1 MKKLSSLILVAYGG
15 LAIPLAA
22 LGLPLVVYLPPFYAG
37 PIGLGVGTVGLI
49 FMIARFWDIFTDPI
63 MGMIVD
69 RYPSRW
75 GKRKHWIAIGV
86 PVLLIA
92 SWYIFFPGGNQ
103 PPIYLAFWLFI
114 LYLAFTFVGLTQQ
127 AWGVDIS
134 KSYNDRSKVYGWREM
149 GSIFGMMSVLALPAI
164 LESSGASFTEMVG
177 GMGYF
182 FMIAL
187 PVTALFGLLIIPD
200 DKKSKG
206 TSFPILS
213 EIPLLLKGNRPLQR
227 TLMIEFLCSSASSIS
242 GATYIYLARY
252 VFDMGDISSRILFLY
267 FFAGLLIM
275 PFWMKLS
282 YFIGKSKTLLISTLL
297 CSLTLS
303 VYIFIDTKD
312 ALPILIILT
321 ILYGIGYGAPF
332 TLTRALM
339 ADIVDADE
347 LRSEKKRPGLFYS
360 ILTTFSKVGA
370 AIAVGAVYTYLE
382 WSGFRPG
389 EVATEEVKGII
400 LFVFAVLPM
409 VLYFSASLL
418 CIGYELTST
427 EHKKIQIELEQKRD
441 INSKLE

>member
-1 MKKLSSLILVAYGG
+1 MKKLTTPILMAYGG

-37 PIGLGVGTVGLI
+37 PVGLGVGTVGII

-92 SWYIFFPGGNQ
+92 SWYIFFPGDNQ
-103 PPIYLAFWLFI
+103 PPIYLGFWLFI

-164 LESSGASFTEMVG
+164 LESSGANFTEMVG

-182 FMIAL
+182 FIFAL
-187 PVTALFGLLIIPD
+187 PITALFGLLIIPD
-200 DKKSKG
+200 DKKSEG
-206 TSFPILS
+206 TSFPKILD
-213 EIPLLLKGNRPLQR
+213 IPLLLKGNRPLQR
-227 TLMIEFLCSSASSIS
+227 TLGIEFLCSSASSIS

-267 FFAGLLIM
+267 FLAGLLIM
-275 PFWMKLS
+275 PLWMKLS
-282 YFIGKSKTLLISTLL
+282 YLIGKSKTLLVSTLL
-297 CSLTLS
+297 CSFTLS
-303 VYIFIDTKD
+303 AYIFIDTID
-312 ALPILIILT
+312 AMPILIVLT

-347 LRSEKKRPGLFYS
+347 LRSKKKRPGLFYS
-360 ILTTFSKVGA
+360 ILTTFSKIGA
-370 AIAVGAVYTYLE
+370 AIAVGAVYSYLD
-382 WSGFRPG
+382 WSGFKPG
-389 EVATEEVKGII
+389 EVASDEVKGII

-409 VLYFSASLL
+409 FLYFCASLL
-418 CIGYELTST
+418 CIGYELTS
-427 EHKKIQIELEQKRD
+427 ERHEKIQKELEAR
-441 INSKLE
+441 INLND